1 MDIFTVIPN
10 NYSSPFMSPLID
22 YPRVDYQYDVYT
34 PVLPVIKQPYRH
46 VLTSASD
53 QYYYYTQFDTGVDSN
68 PILQNK
74 ANKELRYLFLDKWL
88 YDDYRELLRMLKVV
102 DGSVKVLSSAEAKNN
117 DISNDTMDENEK
129 KSDFIGFNIL
139 TLAKNKKLLDS
150 FVFKTGIRW
159 MDLGDN
165 HRYVKREQAKYVKK
179 KLEQMKF

>member
-1 MDIFTVIPN
+1 MDLFTVIPN
-10 NYSSPFMSPLID
+10 NYSSPFMSPLMSVNDI
-22 YPRVDYQYDVYT
+22 QYDVYT
-34 PVLPVIKQPYRH
+34 PVLSVVKQPYKQ
-46 VLTSASD
+46 VLTNASD
-53 QYYYYTQFDTGVDSN
+53 YYYYYNQFDTGIDSN
-68 PILQNK
+68 PLLQNK
-74 ANKELRYLFLDKWL
+74 TNKELRYLFLDKWL
-88 YDDYRELLRMLKVV
+88 YDDYREILKMLKVV
-102 DGSVKVLSSAEAKNN
+102 DGSVKVLSSSDAKNN
-117 DISNDTMDENEK
+117 DISGDTTDDMEK